1 MWEED
6 IEAFLHELVKIE
18 KKWRRISEQGSGRK
32 LVLKKSV
39 EEKQVLSDDD
49 DDDSDYQIEKGLYS

>member
-18 KKWRRISEQGSGRK
+18 KKWRRISE
-32 LVLKKSV
+32 
-39 EEKQVLSDDD
+39 
-49 DDDSDYQIEKGLYS
+49 

>member
-1 MWEED
+1 M
-6 IEAFLHELVKIE
+6 
-18 KKWRRISEQGSGRK
+18 
-32 LVLKKSV
+32 LKKSV

>member
-1 MWEED
+1 
-6 IEAFLHELVKIE
+6 
-18 KKWRRISEQGSGRK
+18 
-32 LVLKKSV
+32 VLKKSV